1 MIKDQNNNLI
11 NNIINDAPVAG
22 TDFFADSE
30 SFLNELTD
38 SELAQINGGAGN
50 DSTLSVLECEQHP
63 QGSTLSLLV
72 C

>member
-1 MIKDQNNNLI
+1 MSDTKNNEI
-11 NNIINDAPVAG
+11 AVAG

-38 SELAQINGGAGN
+38 SELVQIRGGKDAADVKAGG
-50 DSTLSVLECEQHP
+50 VKAGAEYP
-63 QGSTLSLLV
+63 QSNLSLLI